1 MRSANLQ
8 CFSNGESWAGLEYMF
23 WIQRSHG
30 RSAGTKLCN
39 YIAADRLSYQYVC
52 YENFE
57 ISGWKEQYAIR
68 KIGQF
73 LLVSF
78 TDYLDRMFRT
88 HNLVKI

>member
-73 LLVSF
+73 LFPRVLRSCYMYF
-78 TDYLDRMFRT
+78 DQAILTL
-88 HNLVKI
+88 I

>member
-1 MRSANLQ
+1 MRSANLK
-8 CFSNGESWAGLEYMF
+8 CLSNGESWAGLEYMF

-30 RSAGTKLCN
+30 RTAGTKLCN

-68 KIGQF
+68 KIGQSSYVF
-73 LLVSF
+73 DF
-78 TDYLDRMFRT
+78 CYYFCARRF
-88 HNLVKI
+88 